1 MFSHQSWQVC
11 LPEILGGRGDL
22 NSAPEPQGEPTASLP
37 LCPAHLLL
45 PGPAPCRQRS
55 LQAGALSTSPRQVP
69 SPGPALRWRAGM
81 GWGDNPPPEMIQ
93 EIGSRRAW
101 TQADTHWAGVSAP
114 GYPEHGA
121 PVVGVISVLPA
132 ARPPARGTFRGEAE
146 QSPPE
151 HRVSGW
157 TERPVLRG
165 RPHGGC

>member
-1 MFSHQSWQVC
+1 
-11 LPEILGGRGDL
+11 
-22 NSAPEPQGEPTASLP
+22 
-37 LCPAHLLL
+37 
-45 PGPAPCRQRS
+45 
-55 LQAGALSTSPRQVP
+55 
-69 SPGPALRWRAGM
+69 M